1 MLRDLNINDNRAVAN
16 QVISELS
23 THSNTLAVL
32 KLLGN
37 SGT

>member
-1 MLRDLNINDNRAVAN
+1 VAN